1 MDSIDAAFNIF
12 VYCKINRE
20 IDILKYGLEM
30 AYTCKYIEIGA
41 YKYITLYIV
50 GNHLEYIAANTR
62 RNLYHN
68 MQEEK

>member
-30 AYTCKYIEIGA
+30 AKRLEV
-41 YKYITLYIV
+41 YK
-50 GNHLEYIAANTR
+50 NT
-62 RNLYHN
+62 
-68 MQEEK
+68 